1 MDGWLKNRMTK
12 NLSVLFLLLYSRSL
26 VAGANNHLKT
36 YVKQKTEL
44 GFLLGTIFFFSLFRK
59 PVEKTRKNPYPFA
72 EGTGFA
78 RVKI

>member
-12 NLSVLFLLLYSRSL
+12 KLSVLVLLLYSRSL
-26 VAGANNHLKT
+26 VPGANNHLKT

-44 GFLLGTIFFFSLFRK
+44 GFFRHNFFFSLFRK

-78 RVKI
+78 RVQI